1 MALIPRRE
9 RAISRTTKT
18 IVFPIE
24 FVKNNP
30 EYSYHGFQKSSGP
43 GKARWKFL
51 PKTSDGHVELAFL
64 PGLAGPWHG
73 PGPIKCVTHGSLQ
86 ELRTRPP
93 RAARSACPPA
103 VYLDLADLHCHDTCK
118 NLYFFVAFP
127 CSVLTIRSQRE
138 KDVRGLLDPRSNL
151 ENWES
156 QR

>member
-51 PKTSDGHVELAFL
+51 PKTCDGHVECLFL
-64 PGLAGPWHG
+64 QSGRTRALTWAHGL
-73 PGPIKCVTHGSLQ
+73 LQ
-86 ELRTRPP
+86 ELQT
-93 RAARSACPPA
+93 CPPFA
-103 VYLDLADLHCHDTCK
+103 AVPACLPTVYLDLDDRDCHDTCK

-127 CSVLTIRSQRE
+127 CSVLRIRSQRE

-151 ENWES
+151 KNWES